1 MMSNFDVDEIL
12 INFAWT
18 DDKIMSPGRE
28 GNNIPPE
35 VMEAG
40 MKYRP
45 LLEEQRIEF
54 YEMVDPSSMG
64 DE

>member
-1 MMSNFDVDEIL
+1 MIL
-12 INFAWT
+12 EWT

>member
-1 MMSNFDVDEIL
+1 
-12 INFAWT
+12 
-18 DDKIMSPGRE
+18 MSPGRE

-35 VMEAG
+35 IMEAG

-45 LLEEQRIEF
+45 LLEEQHIEF
-54 YEMVDPSSMG
+54 YEMVDATSMG